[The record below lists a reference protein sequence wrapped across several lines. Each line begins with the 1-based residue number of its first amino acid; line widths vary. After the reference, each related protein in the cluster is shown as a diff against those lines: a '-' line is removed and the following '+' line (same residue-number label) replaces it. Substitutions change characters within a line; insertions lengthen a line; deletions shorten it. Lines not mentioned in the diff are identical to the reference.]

1 MQTMLFLYYCQSHVM
16 LCPVLKEHYTWK
28 QDIKYE
34 FLYGTLE
41 QQIEVI
47 QVYSTLIEVRERLLG
62 DGS

>member
-1 MQTMLFLYYCQSHVM
+1 M